1 MLPPFSMKP
10 DSPSPAAHLVRFG
23 VATSRG
29 CFRAFLR
36 HLWMQNDVLSD
47 PARAAGAQAV
57 CDAAMAKP
65 GTQFPLGVQPWANA
79 LARALRRVARL
90 FADEGVAIRFANSN
104 AGTDI
109 ARVLNAFGPIC
120 ADMDT
125 ELETS
130 GFEVQLG
137 ESESSVRNRLG
148 PYLPESPTV
157 PHIGAARLWL
167 PDFFSGMMHAAMWR
181 EIVADASTL
190 KLATSSATEFFADLM
205 KELGVEGPSEAAV
218 EQSILA
224 FAPKAVDYGLGQLSW
239 MLEPAASA
247 NVEAAVLPFLRATF
261 ARDTPPSPMIAP
273 VAVPPPPPVE
283 KAAPVPAKPV
293 SLNPLPTPLKP
304 VPIAPKPATAPAPAV
319 VTPKIISEDRTLAT
333 VGAPAAASAGEVSI
347 PSLRPIPKIAD
358 EKAAPNDKP
367 LIPPDDDDDEQDIQA
382 PAVRSVRWLIAGIC
396 AVLIVVPLLPFV
408 GGGGPDNSTTPPLN
422 LPPEPAKTTYTG
434 PERMT
439 VIPAEPLSE
448 PAAVSATP
456 LALPRL
462 FEQAQAFIEAAG
474 RAKASGDNRQAA
486 EDLSRA
492 LLIFKQ
498 EFGEQRWRDQRYT
511 DLRNEYRAQLALLE
525 LSKEQIE
532 AAEEILGASE
542 PAAPEPADTPG
553 LAKMVNLFRRGDDEL
568 ARSRPK
574 AAAENY
580 ELGLRTGLEVLGDKQ
595 YTDRTYQQHLSRYID
610 FLISVDLDPEEL
622 QRRLSLVKSGKKPG
636 PLPDKKSEPEKE
648 GLGLPKL

>member
-1 MLPPFSMKP
+1 
-10 DSPSPAAHLVRFG
+10 
-23 VATSRG
+23 
-29 CFRAFLR
+29 
-36 HLWMQNDVLSD
+36 
-47 PARAAGAQAV
+47 
-57 CDAAMAKP
+57 
-65 GTQFPLGVQPWANA
+65 
-79 LARALRRVARL
+79 
-90 FADEGVAIRFANSN
+90 
-104 AGTDI
+104 
-109 ARVLNAFGPIC
+109 
-120 ADMDT
+120 MDT

-148 PYLPESPTV
+148 PYLPETPAV
-157 PHIGAARLWL
+157 PQIGVARLWL
-167 PDFFSGMMHAAMWR
+167 PDLFSGMMHAAMWR
-181 EIVADASTL
+181 EIVADPPTL
-190 KLATSSATEFFADLM
+190 KLATCSATEFFGALT
-205 KELGVEGPSEAAV
+205 KELRIDGPSESAV

-224 FAPKAVDYGLGQLSW
+224 FAPKAVDYGLGQLTW
-239 MLEPAASA
+239 MLEPEASA
-247 NVEAAVLPFLRATF
+247 NVEAAVLPFLRAAF
-261 ARDTPPSPMIAP
+261 ARDTPPSPVVAP
-273 VAVPPPPPVE
+273 VAVPPPPPPLE
-283 KAAPVPAKPV
+283 KTAPVPPALVPSSPVPAVSKPIPIASKPV
-293 SLNPLPTPLKP
+293 AATVST
-304 VPIAPKPATAPAPAV
+304 PATTKV
-319 VTPKIISEDRTLAT
+319 ISEDRTLAT
-333 VGAPAAASAGEVSI
+333 VGSPPPPTAPAAAVPV
-347 PSLRPIPKIAD
+347 PSLRPIPKAPE
-358 EKAAPNDKP
+358 EKGAPIDKP

-396 AVLIVVPLLPFV
+396 AVLIVVPLLPFM
-408 GGGGPDNSTTPPLN
+408 GGGGPDNPATPPLN

-498 EFGEQRWRDQRYT
+498 EFGEQRWRDPRYT
-511 DLRNEYRAQLALLE
+511 ELRNDYRAQLSLLE
-525 LSKEQIE
+525 LSKDQIA

-542 PAAPEPADTPG
+542 PVAPEPADTPG

-595 YTDRTYQQHLSRYID
+595 YTDRTYQLHLSRYID